1 MPSLLVSLAQIV
13 FLIYELINV
22 ASSCNEALK
31 LATAAAPSLDNYMM
45 YSGNESLYAYTFQY
59 EKRADC
65 PVCGGESIEVQAE
78 KDWTLETL
86 LEKLEARQDM

>member
-1 MPSLLVSLAQIV
+1 
-13 FLIYELINV
+13 
-22 ASSCNEALK
+22 
-31 LATAAAPSLDNYMM
+31 MM
-45 YSGNESLYAYTFQY
+45 YSGNESLYAYTFEY

-86 LEKLEARQDM
+86 LEKLEDRQDL

>member
-1 MPSLLVSLAQIV
+1 
-13 FLIYELINV
+13 
-22 ASSCNEALK
+22 
-31 LATAAAPSLDNYMM
+31 MM

-59 EKRADC
+59 DKRDDC

-78 KDWTLETL
+78 KEWTLEML

>member
-1 MPSLLVSLAQIV
+1 VSFFRLPLHLEIE
-13 FLIYELINV
+13 ELTLS
-22 ASSCNEALK
+22 ASCCNEAFK
-31 LATAAAPSLDNYMM
+31 LATLAAPSLDNYMM
-45 YSGNESLYAYTFQY
+45 YSGNESLYAYTFEY

-86 LEKLEARQDM
+86 LEKLEDRQDL